1 MEYKQ
6 QKSLNEDIQRVVLGI
21 IQESSSHSI
30 KDYTLKL
37 KKKKV
42 EKYDDVD
49 IDDDVT
55 IYHYD
60 ILLNKKVV
68 GEIRE
73 DDRTGDGYGKL
84 HGKNLPGGYGG
95 GGVGAFHAFL
105 RSKLFQKW
113 SKNVKFFK
121 DNPLSGLGESVEEQL
136 DEIFGFFEKRSAA
149 EVAAAAKESEKRKKE
164 YEKRNARVKAVGYDK
179 LADMIGDNMSLIG
192 YPDPSEFYDMKVKW
206 SQLYDDVYT
215 GKKEYDQKETYD
227 VVAPILKKQQAFWNK
242 RKSRFD
248 NNASGIRSVLKQ
260 GK

>member
-1 MEYKQ
+1 MTYKHPNSPNESFLRVQQIVWGLLGENTLNAMGESNDVQLDEYIK
-6 QKSLNEDIQRVVLGI
+6 KT
-21 IQESSSHSI
+21 SHSI

-105 RSKLFQKW
+105 KSKLFKKW
-113 SKNVKFFK
+113 STNVKFFK
-121 DNPLSGLGESVEEQL
+121 DNPLVS
-136 DEIFGFFEKRSAA
+136 
-149 EVAAAAKESEKRKKE
+149 
-164 YEKRNARVKAVGYDK
+164 
-179 LADMIGDNMSLIG
+179 
-192 YPDPSEFYDMKVKW
+192 
-206 SQLYDDVYT
+206 
-215 GKKEYDQKETYD
+215 
-227 VVAPILKKQQAFWNK
+227 
-242 RKSRFD
+242 
-248 NNASGIRSVLKQ
+248 
-260 GK
+260 

>member
-1 MEYKQ
+1 VTRKTGENATGEIYEVSFEDGGIGTYSSVELEMSVENTILDESQILATEDGDEEYEKFFRSVL
-6 QKSLNEDIQRVVLGI
+6 KKFNVDSPEDLDDDKKKEFFNYIEKNWKKEKVNETVQRVV
-21 IQESSSHSI
+21 
-30 KDYTLKL
+30 
-37 KKKKV
+37 
-42 EKYDDVD
+42 
-49 IDDDVT
+49 
-55 IYHYD
+55 
-60 ILLNKKVV
+60 
-68 GEIRE
+68 
-73 DDRTGDGYGKL
+73 
-84 HGKNLPGGYGG
+84 
-95 GGVGAFHAFL
+95 
-105 RSKLFQKW
+105 
-113 SKNVKFFK
+113 
-121 DNPLSGLGESVEEQL
+121 LGESVEEQPL

>member
-1 MEYKQ
+1 MEHKQ
-6 QKSLNEDIQRVVLGI
+6 QKSLNEAIQRVVLGI

-42 EKYDDVD
+42 KKYDDVD

-95 GGVGAFHAFL
+95 GGVDAFHAFL

-121 DNPLSGLGESVEEQL
+121 DNPLSGLGESVEEQRVVL
-136 DEIFGFFEKRSAA
+136 GEAEKKLGSLSDDAKSLLASAINMGSSEYGGPYAEMSNLEYFTPEAFARAMEFMSKNKSKLSKPAMAPYKELVKFF
-149 EVAAAAKESEKRKKE
+149 
-164 YEKRNARVKAVGYDK
+164 N
-179 LADMIGDNMSLIG
+179 
-192 YPDPSEFYDMKVKW
+192 
-206 SQLYDDVYT
+206 
-215 GKKEYDQKETYD
+215 
-227 VVAPILKKQQAFWNK
+227 
-242 RKSRFD
+242 
-248 NNASGIRSVLKQ
+248 
-260 GK
+260 